1 MKETSCLNREIYFN
15 LLGELKM
22 FNLTTKAYIK
32 ATEAVR
38 NFKKDEAGVTAIEY
52 GLIAVAIAVLIV
64 AVFYSPNG
72 FRAALQN
79 QFNSLSN
86 TVANAKTAP

>member
-1 MKETSCLNREIYFN
+1 
-15 LLGELKM
+15 M

-64 AVFYSPNG
+64 AVFYSNNG
-72 FRAALQN
+72 FKAALEN
-79 QFNSLSN
+79 QFNNLSS
-86 TVANAKTAP
+86 TVSNAKTK

>member
-1 MKETSCLNREIYFN
+1 
-15 LLGELKM
+15 M

-32 ATEAVR
+32 ATEALR

-64 AVFYSPNG
+64 AVFYSNNG
-72 FRAALQN
+72 FKAALEN
-79 QFNSLSN
+79 QFNNLSS
-86 TVANAKTAP
+86 TIANANTK